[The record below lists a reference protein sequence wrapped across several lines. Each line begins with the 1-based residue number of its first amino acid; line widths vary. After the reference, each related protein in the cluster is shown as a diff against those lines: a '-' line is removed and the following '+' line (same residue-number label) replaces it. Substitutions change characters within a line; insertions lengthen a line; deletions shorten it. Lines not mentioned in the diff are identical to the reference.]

1 MIEGINE
8 KGKEYEGAPSYKYSN
23 TEITLPP
30 ILYKLSVQH
39 AAYLSEGDNH
49 VKFLQKAEEHGLDPH
64 LHALL
69 ALESELT

>member
-30 ILYKLSVQH
+30 ILYKLSV
-39 AAYLSEGDNH
+39 
-49 VKFLQKAEEHGLDPH
+49 
-64 LHALL
+64 
-69 ALESELT
+69 